1 MRVDRLIRGF
11 VEEER
16 DRKKRR
22 RRLINHP
29 LMEIIHAGIS
39 NTINIR
45 CIFFTLRLTN
55 VYLSR
60 RWNVF
65 FFFLLE
71 NLERFIKAMHK
82 KRGERKTKGHLYA

>member
-11 VEEER
+11 VEGER

-60 RWNVF
+60 RWERF
-65 FFFLLE
+65 LLLE

-82 KRGERKTKGHLYA
+82 KRGKRKTKGHLYA